1 MLPSL
6 WQQWGLPTIL
16 FVRYSTL
23 NYRSPSTQFNNNAKN
38 EHILP
43 SSIFLFYGMF
53 YDTALDCH
61 VVSCVDTG
69 LATSVSCRLTIVLH
83 VPSLSLSQPVRI
95 QCLQNSISTVD
106 KWFADVGSGIDFGDT
121 NGVRYWC
128 TSIEELPSAS
138 FPKIP
143 VFFTLMEEFLS
154 SVAVLHWFTLRTLA
168 HQCSVSVSHEFS
180 PSGSRS
186 CNCKLSCT
194 NQVFFPSCQCD

>member
-23 NYRSPSTQFNNNAKN
+23 NYRSPSTQFNSNAKN

-43 SSIFLFYGMF
+43 SSILLLRNVLWYS
-53 YDTALDCH
+53 TRLSCSKLCRHRTCH
-61 VVSCVDTG
+61 ICQLETNYC
-69 LATSVSCRLTIVLH
+69 TTCTQ
-83 VPSLSLSQPVRI
+83 SLSISSVTDQPVRI
-95 QCLQNSISTVD
+95 QCLHNSISTVD

-138 FPKIP
+138 FPMIP
-143 VFFTLMEEFLS
+143 VFFTLMEEFSS

-168 HQCSVSVSHEFS
+168 HQCSVSVSHGFS

-194 NQVFFPSCQCD
+194 TQVFFP